1 MDVMKYWLYKSEP
14 SDYSI
19 DDLARDGSTIWDGVR
34 NYIARNYLTQA
45 EVGDLPFFYHSSA
58 KPPGLAGL
66 ARVIETMVVD
76 PTQFDPLSKYFDQ
89 TATADKPRWHTV
101 TVEFVEKFPIFIP
114 LDQLRAAFSPDE
126 LPILRR
132 GSRLSVTPVPEST
145 AQRLLENA
153 R

>member
-1 MDVMKYWLYKSEP
+1 MKYWLYKSEP
-14 SDYSI
+14 RDYSI
-19 DDLARDGSTIWDGVR
+19 EDLARDGSTIWDGVR

-76 PTQFDPLSKYFDQ
+76 PTQFDTQSKYFDQ
-89 TATADKPRWHTV
+89 AATPDKPRWHTV
-101 TVEFVEKFPIFIP
+101 TVEFVEKFPTFIP
-114 LDQLRAAFSPDE
+114 LDQLRATLSPEE